1 MRNCSHNVEIII
13 KWQIEI
19 LELEN
24 IILEIKKSFT
34 SSSINTVKLGK
45 NLESEHSLIQIIQ
58 LKDKLK

>member
-34 SSSINTVKLGK
+34 SSSTNTVKLRK

>member
-34 SSSINTVKLGK
+34 SSSINTVKLRK

>member
-24 IILEIKKSFT
+24 TILEIKKSFT
-34 SSSINTVKLGK
+34 SSSINTVKLRK